1 VAAVLIIPAVALIIG
16 GSVGVVQTAVI
27 VADAWSIPAPIVGT
41 LLLAGLTSLPNAYAA
56 ARLARHGRGAAL
68 VSETFNSNT
77 INLVAGVVIPV
88 LVFGLPSAPTSVAS
102 DLLWLLALTLV
113 TLGGLAQPSGLTRR
127 GGAVVM
133 ALYTVFVLVHVA

>member
-1 VAAVLIIPAVALIIG
+1 MAVALVIPAVALIVV

-27 VADAWSIPAPIVGT
+27 VADTWSIPAPIVGT

-56 ARLARHGRGAAL
+56 VRLARHGRGAAL

-88 LVFGLPSAPTSVAS
+88 LVLGLSSAPTSVTPH
-102 DLLWLLALTLV
+102 LLWLLVLTLV
-113 TLGGLAQPSGLTRR
+113 ALGGLAHPSGLTRR
-127 GGAVVM
+127 GGAVII
-133 ALYTVFVLVHVA
+133 ALYAVFVLIRIA